1 MRQALDRL
9 RDCQVPTEVSV
20 VVCEQSKH
28 GEQTETGCKH
38 DFRTQQSSRDPAA
51 GWQCCSVSLVNGVQS
66 KELEWVV
73 ARAQKDVG
81 SGRNS
86 AGCDK
91 SERACTRLDVGSCFH
106 EREFVA
112 SNFYRRE
119 RRVLAEE
126 RSELKGFTEREILMR
141 RVLEVVQYDLSQK
154 FEIQCF
160 CPECRDLWAV
170 EDLTSFRL

>member
-1 MRQALDRL
+1 MRQALDRP

-20 VVCEQSKH
+20 VVCEPSKH
-28 GEQTETGCKH
+28 GEQTETGCKN

-66 KELEWVV
+66 KELEWVM

-112 SNFYRRE
+112 SAIFI
-119 RRVLAEE
+119 AESAE
-126 RSELKGFTEREILMR
+126 F
-141 RVLEVVQYDLSQK
+141 SQK
-154 FEIQCF
+154 DAE
-160 CPECRDLWAV
+160 
-170 EDLTSFRL
+170 S